1 MLGKIVGEHSNA
13 NDVAFDDP
21 ARSNLVKEV
30 SIKEPMII
38 NPNGSPRLMAVDC
51 GLKFNQIRCLVSR
64 GARVELVPWDFDL
77 TIYDV
82 LPYDGLFLRY
92 EAILKLRFCQLGT
105 ADCVSCA

>member
-1 MLGKIVGEHSNA
+1 MLGKIVAEHTNA

-21 ARSNLVKEV
+21 AKSNLVKEV

-38 NPNGSPRLMAVDC
+38 NPNGSPRILAVDC

-77 TIYDV
+77 SKAE
-82 LPYDGLFLRY
+82 YDGLFLRY
-92 EAILKLRFCQLGT
+92 GAILKLR
-105 ADCVSCA
+105 